1 MKPTS
6 HTTGRTSVFGGT
18 VRFPVTEVEYQ
29 SLTLDDYRGSCAN
42 KRLPSF
48 RNISNDYF
56 KNEARQSFATEA
68 TFFVLMV
75 LTASWPVLQSIR
87 AMTDLVR
94 AYAGI

>member
-6 HTTGRTSVFGGT
+6 HTTSRTRVCRGT
-18 VRFPVTEVEYQ
+18 VHFPITDVAYQ
-29 SLTLDDYRGSCAN
+29 ALTLDGYRGSCAN
-42 KRLPSF
+42 KRLRSF

-56 KNEARQSFATEA
+56 KNEARQSFVTEVI
-68 TFFVLMV
+68 FFVLMV

-94 AYAGI
+94 AYSGS